1 MIYDECTLA
10 DDARVTAASDP
21 RTLDG
26 SISWHSMSRGDRP
39 APLRCVFHPPVL
51 RHLVDRR
58 LPAGS
63 HAMKVPQVVIVGRP
77 NVGKSSIF
85 NWLARR
91 RLAIVD
97 DMAGVTRDRMTYLME
112 VEDRFFELVDTGGM
126 GIEDS
131 DNLTQQIEDQIST
144 AIESADVI
152 LFVVDTRTGLTPLDQ
167 EVARRLRYID
177 KPTLCVANKADSDV
191 LEPQAGE
198 FHRLGRGKLLVTSTT
213 ANRNREELLAAIL
226 ERLPESVDDSGSNDP
241 VMKITIVGRRNVGKS
256 TFVNALAESDRMIVS
271 EVPGTTR
278 DSVDVRF
285 ELDGKQFMAIDTP
298 GLRKNKSVRTNIDFY
313 GTHRAKRS
321 IRRAD
326 VVLMMFDASQRISK
340 VDKQLCG
347 YIAENYKPCVFVV
360 NKWDLL
366 HKQLPTERW
375 VTYLRDTFQT
385 MWHVPIAFITGQ
397 TGKNVKALLN
407 HAQMLYKQSR
417 SRVSTGQL
425 NRLVTAAVKQHPPHL
440 HQNRRPKIFYATQV
454 GTEPPTIILVC
465 NEPSAFTPDYRRY
478 LLGTLRDHLSFGEV
492 PIKLYLKR
500 RATNDS
506 RDEID
511 RSTPAPSAQDD
522 ILVDDRP
529 GDGLTLEGSPGED
542 ADLDFDGHFPGHTPG
557 GAKRSQGPAS
567 RIHAGPESLQE
578 EQDDAFDEG
587 FDGTFADDDFEQ
599 EEFDDEDEP
608 FIEELLEEGEFDED
622 SAPDAEGDGRPREGG

>member
-1 MIYDECTLA
+1 
-10 DDARVTAASDP
+10 
-21 RTLDG
+21 
-26 SISWHSMSRGDRP
+26 
-39 APLRCVFHPPVL
+39 
-51 RHLVDRR
+51 
-58 LPAGS
+58 
-63 HAMKVPQVVIVGRP
+63 MKVPQVVIVGRP

-112 VEDRFFELVDTGGM
+112 VDGRFFELVDTGGM

-131 DNLTQQIEDQIST
+131 DNLTRQIEDQIST

-177 KPTLCVANKADSDV
+177 KPTLCVANKADSEV
-191 LEPQAGE
+191 LEPQAEE
-198 FHRLGRGKLLVTSTT
+198 FHRLGRGRLLMTSTT

-226 ERLPESVDDSGSNDP
+226 ERLPEAIDDSGSADP

-256 TFVNALAESDRMIVS
+256 TFVNALAESERMIVS

-285 ELDGKQFMAIDTP
+285 EMDGKPFIAIDTP

-407 HAQMLYKQSR
+407 HAQMLYRQSR

-425 NRLVTAAVKQHPPHL
+425 NRLVAAAVKQHPPHL

-465 NEPSAFTPDYRRY
+465 NEPTAFTPDYRRY
-478 LLGTLRDHLSFGEV
+478 LLGTLRDYLTFGEV

-500 RATNDS
+500 RATNDA

-511 RSTPAPSAQDD
+511 RSTPQPNAQDD

-529 GDGLTLEGSPGED
+529 LDGLTLEGRSDEE
-542 ADLDFDGHFPGHTPG
+542 ADLELENNLRGY
-557 GAKRSQGPAS
+557 AAQAS
-567 RIHAGPESLQE
+567 RRPGTHGRPADLANTADNTTDNE
-578 EQDDAFDEG
+578 ELADEAFDDDIFEEG
-587 FDGTFADDDFEQ
+587 AFDDDDFE
-599 EEFDDEDEP
+599 EDDFEDDGPFGAGPFGDGTSEDE
-608 FIEELLEEGEFDED
+608 GSD
-622 SAPDAEGDGRPREGG
+622 SDRGADDRP